1 MCVCVLCVRVRTVCA
16 CAYCVCVCV
25 LCVRTVCAYC
35 VFVCVLWVRVRTVC
49 ACVLCVRAYCV
60 CVRTVCACVLCVR
73 AYCVCVRTVCASV
86 LCVHAYCMYVCMYVL
101 YVYKL
106 CWNIVACSERDMAY
120 ATILVRFVYF
130 MWCSD
135 SFPYEWDMA
144 VPLSL
149 YMFCV
154 LTGVCVV

>member
-1 MCVCVLCVRVRTVCA
+1 MCAYCVCVLCVRVRTVCV

-25 LCVRTVCAYC
+25 LCVR
-35 VFVCVLWVRVRTVC
+35 VC

-60 CVRTVCACVLCVR
+60 CVRTVCACV
-73 AYCVCVRTVCASV
+73 RTV
-86 LCVHAYCMYVCMYVL
+86 CMYVCMYVL
-101 YVYKL
+101 YVDKL
-106 CWNIVACSERDMAY
+106 CWKIVACSERDMAY

-135 SFPYEWDMA
+135 SCPYEWDMA
-144 VPLSL
+144 VLLSL

-154 LTGVCVV
+154 LTGVVLFER